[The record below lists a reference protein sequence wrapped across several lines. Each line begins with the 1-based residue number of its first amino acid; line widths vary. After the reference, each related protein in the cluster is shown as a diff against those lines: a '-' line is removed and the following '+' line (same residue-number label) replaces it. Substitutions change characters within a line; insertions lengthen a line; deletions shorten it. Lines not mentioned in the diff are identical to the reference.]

1 VREAFEVWDSDGSGS
16 IEASELKRVLKALD
30 PNFADRD
37 VNQLIQTIDK
47 NRNGIIDYD
56 EFCEWIM
63 QGDPLAMQEGRLED
77 QVAAL
82 MQAAGKANNDWQL
95 DIAEVHLRQEGI
107 FFVTEGGEVRLE
119 ATGVSSSSLE
129 LAILDPEQFITKV
142 EATEAG
148 LLLTMNTG
156 HVARLGGS
164 GQQFGPYEAE
174 EGFHIVGLRTKPTG
188 QQHERIVGVD
198 TCPLA
203 GARSFSVPAALR
215 FAAER
220 ELLQTLRELLTKAAG
235 NVNAFGRSG
244 VTPLMLAAQHGNVGA
259 MRLLL
264 MSKANPNICDED
276 GWTALTF
283 GSRCGQT
290 DAVSIL
296 LQRGA
301 KQEGD
306 GGSALS
312 QALRGQHN
320 SSARALLRAGFGP
333 APKGTFAIEEA
344 ADATGCTL
352 AEPAVSPPSGNYT
365 QGVSVRISHED
376 TSGKV
381 RLFFTLD
388 GRDPYRAGR
397 RYRGPVT
404 LADENNHVRV
414 VAVRGTERSAVLD
427 LKYNV
432 CHCAMPDEMV
442 SGMLRVRT
450 FPEVQHIVVD
460 AFSKLADVPPGRLLT
475 EVSTLNVSTGKCW
488 VRVPVSDPRPEHRL
502 KIDRSYTLVRSQ
514 HQRKAYLDK
523 FVKDVQKATGARPED
538 MEITAGSIL
547 LDFTLPRA
555 PAEELVRQLGDPTSF
570 LLTKAKLK
578 ASFADA
584 EYQRR
589 KCVGDRVNDPS
600 MHSSLHASLGRKAT
614 VDEVMGIGEA
624 DDGVVALCCPEKQVK
639 KLREPLAKAVFIAL
653 KDLGVDLEPVRVC
666 PEECELSY
674 RINVVN
680 GLDPTGAKLDG
691 GTVVKKLN
699 NSDFPRELVM
709 DLVER
714 GLSNPDV
721 KVGSKATSRQLTQL
735 EVLLKWDQQGSA
747 ESLDGICMVYEEEN
761 LMQIMSLAADNEPGM
776 GEEGKTRQEIQR
788 CRSISRAVQRN
799 GESTR
804 GQHLM
809 TMDLA
814 ALPPEVTDMYFVL
827 AASGGSTLRTF
838 PEVSVQIQDA
848 FSKQVLTEY
857 RTESGS
863 GAEAMLL
870 CRLSRTGTQARK
882 WILRGLGA
890 ASGGSAADYEPLIET
905 VAGLQAGYLR
915 WERREDLV
923 KLRVLHKLGRMSQA
937 STSNF
942 ALFLQ
947 GLLELPVPVFQLV
960 VLWL

>member
-1 VREAFEVWDSDGSGS
+1 
-16 IEASELKRVLKALD
+16 
-30 PNFADRD
+30 
-37 VNQLIQTIDK
+37 
-47 NRNGIIDYD
+47 
-56 EFCEWIM
+56 
-63 QGDPLAMQEGRLED
+63 
-77 QVAAL
+77 
-82 MQAAGKANNDWQL
+82 
-95 DIAEVHLRQEGI
+95 
-107 FFVTEGGEVRLE
+107 
-119 ATGVSSSSLE
+119 
-129 LAILDPEQFITKV
+129 
-142 EATEAG
+142 
-148 LLLTMNTG
+148 
-156 HVARLGGS
+156 
-164 GQQFGPYEAE
+164 
-174 EGFHIVGLRTKPTG
+174 
-188 QQHERIVGVD
+188 
-198 TCPLA
+198 
-203 GARSFSVPAALR
+203 
-215 FAAER
+215 
-220 ELLQTLRELLTKAAG
+220 
-235 NVNAFGRSG
+235 
-244 VTPLMLAAQHGNVGA
+244 MLAAQHGNVGA